1 MGFKV
6 IGDYLYYD
14 KRQLG
19 PASALYVDSNEL
31 KHVKFDGVVHLH
43 MPKRIDFIFAVDQKV
58 VGVESK
64 LPADLA
70 NSVSS
75 KRLSRQIKTL
85 RDEVDVVC
93 LLVRGLPNNYGFD
106 IVYQKVWND
115 LVRLQALGVFI
126 LPGSQNDEEVVA
138 QLYKYREFLGS
149 GRSALAAI
157 AGTDSTPKEV
167 RRPGW
172 FLRGLRGIGGIKA
185 TRLHRRFGS
194 TRAALAASDA
204 AWKEEK
210 MSQKVLDE
218 RKEAMK

>member
-1 MGFKV
+1 MPFHV
-6 IGDYLYYD
+6 IGDFLYYD
-14 KRQLG
+14 KKQLG

-31 KHVKFDGVVHLH
+31 KHVKLTGVVHLY
-43 MPKRIDFIFAVDQKV
+43 MPRRIDMVFVADGKV

-64 LPADLA
+64 LPQDLT

-93 LLVRGLPNNYGFD
+93 VLVRGLPSNYGFD
-106 IVYQKVWND
+106 IVYQAVWND

-126 LPGSQNDEEVVA
+126 LPGSANDEEVVA
-138 QLYKYREFLGS
+138 QLYKYREFLGA

-157 AGTDSTPKEV
+157 AGTDSAKPTQ
-167 RRPGW
+167 RTPGW
-172 FLRGLRGIGGIKA
+172 FMRGLRGVGVLKA
-185 TRLHRRFGS
+185 AKLHKKFGS
-194 TRAALAASDA
+194 TRAALAASDD

-210 MSQKVLDE
+210 MSKKVLEE